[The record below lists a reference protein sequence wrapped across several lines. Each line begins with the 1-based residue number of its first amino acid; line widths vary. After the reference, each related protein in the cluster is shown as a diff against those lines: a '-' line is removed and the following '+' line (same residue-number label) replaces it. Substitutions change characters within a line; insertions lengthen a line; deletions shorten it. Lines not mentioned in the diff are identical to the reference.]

1 MMVKKVSLAKIFLLI
16 ILISI
21 IFISGEARGVKNIIF
36 MVPDGMTLSNVTA
49 TRIYAFGI
57 GQKRLYLETLDQIGY
72 QTTHSLNSMVTDSAA
87 AASAW
92 ACGEKFNNGEISYH
106 SETGVSPKTILELA
120 RELGKKSGLVATSTI
135 THATPA
141 VFAAHVANRNWQS
154 EIGRQYI
161 SEKDVNVILG
171 GGLNIFQTKMKSD
184 KHSHPVELIQQAKEN
199 GYTVVLTKKELVN
212 SKKSA
217 KLLGLFNRSALT
229 PSYRKGE
236 VKNADQEPSL
246 AEMTS
251 VALEILERNP
261 RGFFL
266 LVEGSQIDWA
276 NHANNLEYQIS
287 EILEFD
293 RAVKVVLDWVNQKKP
308 RKENTLI
315 IIVSDHGCGGFAI
328 KGPMGKT
335 LTQPGQIVNE
345 GWIWGSHT
353 GEDTI
358 IWSQGPYSRHLGKA
372 IDNTDIFHIMKA
384 ALYGKK
390 YQKQ

>member
-1 MMVKKVSLAKIFLLI
+1 M
-16 ILISI
+16 
-21 IFISGEARGVKNIIF
+21 
-36 MVPDGMTLSNVTA
+36 
-49 TRIYAFGI
+49 
-57 GQKRLYLETLDQIGY
+57 
-72 QTTHSLNSMVTDSAA
+72 
-87 AASAW
+87 
-92 ACGEKFNNGEISYH
+92 
-106 SETGVSPKTILELA
+106 
-120 RELGKKSGLVATSTI
+120 
-135 THATPA
+135 
-141 VFAAHVANRNWQS
+141 
-154 EIGRQYI
+154 
-161 SEKDVNVILG
+161 
-171 GGLNIFQTKMKSD
+171 
-184 KHSHPVELIQQAKEN
+184 
-199 GYTVVLTKKELVN
+199 
-212 SKKSA
+212 
-217 KLLGLFNRSALT
+217 FNRSALT